1 MIQAFSDMRRR
12 QNILFLTLFTLGIAI
27 PQPAG
32 AESIGE
38 FFRKLGN
45 SIAHPTKHPSPRP
58 HTEKPRSSAS
68 PSPVNATPAPSLTP
82 QVPIKAAEIVT
93 QARNSKRDV
102 PYGIPVPNKDGFVT
116 SPYAPSQGVV
126 DVRGIPSGTE
136 VKDPFT
142 GKIFL
147 TP

>member
-1 MIQAFSDMRRR
+1 MRRR
-12 QNILFLTLFTLGIAI
+12 QNLLFLTLLTLAVAVAL
-27 PQPAG
+27 PAR

-45 SIAHPTKHPSPRP
+45 SIAHPTKKPSPRP
-58 HTEKPRSSAS
+58 HTEKSRSSPS

-82 QVPIKAAEIVT
+82 EVPIKAAEIVPP
-93 QARNSKRDV
+93 ARNSKRDV
-102 PYGIPVPNKDGFVT
+102 PYAIPVPDKEGFVT
-116 SPYAPSQGVV
+116 SPYAPNQGMV

-142 GKIFL
+142 GKIFR

>member
-1 MIQAFSDMRRR
+1 MRRPSK
-12 QNILFLTLFTLGIAI
+12 FLLAVLLTAVLALS
-27 PQPAG
+27 QPAG
-32 AESIGE
+32 AESIGD
-38 FFRKLGN
+38 FFRRLGN

-58 HTEKPRSSAS
+58 HTEKSRPGAS
-68 PSPVNATPAPSLTP
+68 PSPVNATPVSSPTP
-82 QVPIKAAEIVT
+82 QVPIKAAEVVT
-93 QARNSKRDV
+93 QARNSKRDL
-102 PYGIPVPNKDGFVT
+102 PYGIPAPNKEGFVT
-116 SPYAPSQGVV
+116 SPYAPNQGLV